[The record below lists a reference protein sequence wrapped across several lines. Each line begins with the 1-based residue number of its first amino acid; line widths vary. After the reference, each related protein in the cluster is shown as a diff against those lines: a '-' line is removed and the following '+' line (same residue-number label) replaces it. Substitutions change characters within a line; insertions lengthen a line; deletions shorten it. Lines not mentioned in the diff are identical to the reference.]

1 FFHVPPRRTHP
12 TPALARRPSPQGGG
26 RSGGLSL
33 PPEGRVD
40 SRRRRMDG
48 WGRVGSAPT
57 SLRSFRWGCVGSASA
72 LLCSG
77 YPGRSVIVPRTRV
90 SAEMRQKARSLRN
103 HATRAETLLWYK
115 LRDLKS
121 QGIKF
126 RRQCPIG
133 PYIVDFFCPTALL
146 VVEVD
151 GDSHEREEGKR
162 HDANRDAFLRS
173 LGYEVLRVDEPDV
186 IHSAWHV

>member
-1 FFHVPPRRTHP
+1 
-12 TPALARRPSPQGGG
+12 
-26 RSGGLSL
+26 
-33 PPEGRVD
+33 
-40 SRRRRMDG
+40 M
-48 WGRVGSAPT
+48 
-57 SLRSFRWGCVGSASA
+57 
-72 LLCSG
+72 
-77 YPGRSVIVPRTRV
+77 PRTRV

-103 HATRAETLLWYK
+103 HATRAETLLWYE

-133 PYIVDFFCPTALL
+133 PYIVDFFCPAALL

-162 HDANRDAFLRS
+162 HDANRDAYLRS

-186 IHSAWHV
+186 IHSAWHVAQMAKNKVAALVSDPTRPLRGHPPLEGEGEERS